1 MHPLSR
7 APPSSTLPRPSA
19 DCVLGQLVGL
29 IARPTPRLAEYMART
44 TLSSATPSSGL
55 RVPGFANL
63 QSVVHLRL
71 LPPTFEPE
79 WRGASSSRPLSMGG
93 MLPDERTG
101 NSNRAFTAAN
111 EAYTNALNALGA
123 TVDRPSQTAG
133 RPSAGSD
140 AFGCLRQVGEACCVL
155 REGGTC
161 TVVCQSCI

>member
-1 MHPLSR
+1 
-7 APPSSTLPRPSA
+7 
-19 DCVLGQLVGL
+19 
-29 IARPTPRLAEYMART
+29 
-44 TLSSATPSSGL
+44 
-55 RVPGFANL
+55 
-63 QSVVHLRL
+63 
-71 LPPTFEPE
+71 
-79 WRGASSSRPLSMGG
+79 MGG

-140 AFGCLRQVGEACCVL
+140 AFGCLRQVGEACYVL

-161 TVVCQSCI
+161 TVVCQSCTWPYPPTTTYRIAACMWPSHSRHSTLL